1 MKYLLRTLLVLA
13 IAAVAAGFACY
24 YFSSVPEL
32 HAAARKG
39 DALAWL
45 RTDFNLDER
54 QFTEI
59 KRLHEAY
66 APSCEEHCR
75 MIQEAIKARDVV
87 RKTQGADPGATAE
100 AERALQQLRATC
112 ESAITT
118 HVQHVAAVMSPEDGK
133 RYLALVLPKI
143 ANFDHQVAPDLK
155 LESRHQH

>member
-24 YFSSVPEL
+24 HFSSSPEL
-32 HAAARKG
+32 HAAVRKG
-39 DALAWL
+39 DAMAWL

-54 QFTEI
+54 QFAEI
-59 KRLHEAY
+59 KRLHAAY

-75 MIQEAIKARDVV
+75 MIQEAVKARDVV
-87 RKTQGADPGATAE
+87 RKTQGVDPTTMAE
-100 AERALQQLRATC
+100 AERTVQQLRATC
-112 ESAITT
+112 ESAITV
-118 HVQHVAAVMSPEDGK
+118 HVQQVAAVMSPSDGK

-143 ANFDHQVAPDLK
+143 ADFDHQVAPDLK

>member
-39 DALAWL
+39 DAMAWL
-45 RTDFNLDER
+45 RTDFNLDDR
-54 QFTEI
+54 QFAEI
-59 KRLHEAY
+59 QRLHEDY

-75 MIQEAIKARDVV
+75 MIQGAIKARDAL
-87 RKTQGADPGATAE
+87 RMTNRDDPAAAEE

-112 ESAITT
+112 ESAITV
-118 HVQHVAAVMSPEDGK
+118 HVHQVAAVMSPEDGK

-143 ANFDHQVAPDLK
+143 ADFDHQVAPDLK